1 MDELY
6 ASARMYRQSEQFE
19 KLDKL
24 MSEHEA
30 EFGNYE
36 LVNAINTRLREIATK
51 RRKLAETKT
60 YSTEELIGLDNG
72 LIAERNRLL
81 DKVDR
86 LIERIEN
93 GEYRGRDLREV
104 AKRISR
110 SADEK
115 KDSKKARTLIRQLE

>member
-1 MDELY
+1 
-6 ASARMYRQSEQFE
+6 MYRQSEQFE

-36 LVNAINTRLREIATK
+36 LVNAINTRLREIVTK

-60 YSTEELIGLDNG
+60 YSTEKLIGLDNG

-110 SADEK
+110 SAVEK

>member
-36 LVNAINTRLREIATK
+36 LVNAINTRLREIA
-51 RRKLAETKT
+51 
-60 YSTEELIGLDNG
+60 
-72 LIAERNRLL
+72 
-81 DKVDR
+81 
-86 LIERIEN
+86 
-93 GEYRGRDLREV
+93 
-104 AKRISR
+104 KRISR
-110 SADEK
+110 SAVEK